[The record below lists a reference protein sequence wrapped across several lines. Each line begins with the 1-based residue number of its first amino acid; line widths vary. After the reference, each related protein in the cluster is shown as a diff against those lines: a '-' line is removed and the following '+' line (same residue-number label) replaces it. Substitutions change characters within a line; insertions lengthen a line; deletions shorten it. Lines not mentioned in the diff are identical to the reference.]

1 MLFSSELYF
10 SDLTYTDIYVDGQ
23 IDGVRN
29 LSLGQGVNFVI
40 GENVSYI
47 TIIVILNTTRYF
59 SISHWQIFIPFKG
72 YAKLINKAV

>member
-1 MLFSSELYF
+1 MYCLDSNVFPLFISELYF

-40 GENVSYI
+40 GENVCH
-47 TIIVILNTTRYF
+47 L
-59 SISHWQIFIPFKG
+59 
-72 YAKLINKAV
+72 LL

>member
-1 MLFSSELYF
+1 MYKTNYLSSISDLYF

-40 GENVSYI
+40 GENVRLFCSK
-47 TIIVILNTTRYF
+47 ILQLQ
-59 SISHWQIFIPFKG
+59 SFKR
-72 YAKLINKAV
+72 AC

>member
-23 IDGVRN
+23 INGVRN

-47 TIIVILNTTRYF
+47 IVILKPMRHFQYHTD
-59 SISHWQIFIPFKG
+59 
-72 YAKLINKAV
+72 

>member
-23 IDGVRN
+23 INGVRN

-47 TIIVILNTTRYF
+47 IVILNTMRHFPYHTD
-59 SISHWQIFIPFKG
+59 
-72 YAKLINKAV
+72 

>member
-1 MLFSSELYF
+1 LLLVDRFSLSVIPGSQNVYCLDSNVFPLFISELYF

-40 GENVSYI
+40 GENVCH
-47 TIIVILNTTRYF
+47 L
-59 SISHWQIFIPFKG
+59 
-72 YAKLINKAV
+72 LL